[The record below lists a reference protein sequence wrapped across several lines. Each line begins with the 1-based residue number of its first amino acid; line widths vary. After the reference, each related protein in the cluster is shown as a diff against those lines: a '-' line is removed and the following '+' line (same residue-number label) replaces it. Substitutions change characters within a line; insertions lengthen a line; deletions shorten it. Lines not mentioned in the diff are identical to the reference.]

1 MMDLRFPL
9 LSKGRLD
16 WRDNE
21 QGRRSGLRIHVLSSR
36 LLAHIGCAIAG
47 INDNLNPT
55 ILWLC
60 TDVKEE
66 AVGQTCTHQN
76 RCDRL
81 LTRYLTRRHWRFLI
95 CIITDESRASQLDTE
110 GSGCRS
116 SNLDTKHLAPGRID
130 WETTS

>member
-36 LLAHIGCAIAG
+36 LLARIGCAIAG
-47 INDNLNPT
+47 INDNLDPT
-55 ILWLC
+55 ILWLR

-66 AVGQTCTHQN
+66 AVGQTRTHQN
-76 RCDRL
+76 R
-81 LTRYLTRRHWRFLI
+81 LTDY
-95 CIITDESRASQLDTE
+95 
-110 GSGCRS
+110 
-116 SNLDTKHLAPGRID
+116 
-130 WETTS
+130 